1 MEVVFGFRWCRGAA
15 KPRLWRSVSLDATN
29 VELLL
34 RVWWRVRELAREW
47 ERIGGVLGTE
57 ILDRYES
64 LSWPK

>member
-1 MEVVFGFRWCRGAA
+1 MEALFGFLWCRGVP
-15 KPRLWRSVSLDATN
+15 KPWLCRSVSLNAAS

-34 RVWWRVRELAREW
+34 RVWWRVRELVREW

-64 LSWPK
+64 LSWAK